1 MQKVVIG
8 HITSSDIS
16 KLGKVHFGFLTI
28 KTIDHEDIKVK
39 VTAFTKFD
47 TLSVG
52 VKVELELES
61 VGEEALLTVKNIRT
75 VS

>member
-1 MQKVVIG
+1 MQKVLIG

-16 KLGKVHFGFLTI
+16 KMGKVHFGFLTI
-28 KTIDHEDIKVK
+28 KTFDHEDIKVK

-52 VKVELELES
+52 VKVEIELES
-61 VGEEALLTVKNIRT
+61 VGEEALLNAKNIRT

>member
-16 KLGKVHFGFLTI
+16 KMGKVHFGFLTI
-28 KTIDHEDIKVK
+28 KTSDQEDIKAK

-52 VKVELELES
+52 VKVEIELES
-61 VGEEALLTVKNIRT
+61 VGEQALLTVKNIRT

>member
-16 KLGKVHFGFLTI
+16 KMGKVHFGYLAI

-47 TLSVG
+47 TLDVG
-52 VKVELELES
+52 AKVEIELKS
-61 VGEEALLTVKNIRT
+61 VGEEAILTVENIR
-75 VS
+75 SIN